1 MITIFTPTY
10 NRAYILPK
18 LYESL
23 CLQTNKDFE
32 WLVVDDGSTDKTYE
46 LLKKWQTENKI
57 AINAIHRENGGK
69 STAINLGVQ
78 NATGKLFFIV
88 DSDDFVTADAV
99 EKICEAEK
107 EHEKKLLHDEIAFSV
122 AGYCYRKSNYRTGTV
137 IASSDSPLPE
147 AASSLEL
154 AFKYGM
160 DGDKAEVFY
169 TEVLKN
175 FPFPEIPNN
184 KFVPEALVW
193 YRIAAAGY
201 KLIIKDDA
209 IYQCDYIADGYTKN
223 FKRNLRKNCGGF
235 ALFYKECL
243 GYKEIPALVKIKY
256 FIRFLQCKWY
266 GLKNRGGGINV

>member
-1 MITIFTPTY
+1 MISIFTPTY
-10 NRAYILPK
+10 NRASILHK

-23 CLQTNKDFE
+23 CNQTCRDFE

-57 AINAIHRENGGK
+57 AINVIHRENGGK
-69 STAINLGVQ
+69 SSAINLGVQ
-78 NATGKLFFIV
+78 NAKGKLFFIV
-88 DSDDFVTADAV
+88 DSDDFLTADTV

-107 EHEKKLLHDEIAFSV
+107 EHEKKMLHDVIAFSV

-160 DGDKAEVFY
+160 AGDKAEVFY
-169 TEVLKN
+169 TEVLKK

-223 FKRNLRKNCGGF
+223 FKRNLRTNSSGF

-266 GLKNRGGGINV
+266 GLKNRVWGGA